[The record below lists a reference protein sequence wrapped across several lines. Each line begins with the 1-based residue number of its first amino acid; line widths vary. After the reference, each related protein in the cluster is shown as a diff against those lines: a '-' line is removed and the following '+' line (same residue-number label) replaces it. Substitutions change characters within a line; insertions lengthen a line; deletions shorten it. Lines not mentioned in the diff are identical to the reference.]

1 MWFREQC
8 SSFAMR
14 ICSICRSRKGAALFF
29 CEAFMRFLTKDWYLR
44 YIQVEWIKTLRV
56 VANAKSFS
64 EQRYQW
70 TYEQKEKQFIKHSKY
85 DPLSVNHQSILKKV
99 EKIIANPNILEADKE
114 RWREFY
120 RMYQILNKEELS
132 QKAPIQFDVEK
143 TKYTFANRQKNTMCL
158 VDMLPQEILEC
169 VADKRMLALGYTER
183 KVKDKIRDFAKE
195 QERWVELLRNQAIN
209 ANMLAEAYMKEP
221 VSLSKYQ
228 DGVIEKIVF
237 KGNDLYIHFI
247 DTPSLE
253 IKNGKIIAS
262 EEPIYVWQ
270 EQDMYSPFSK
280 MVGAEIEYGN
290 DKFILRLLILND
302 NGFEEFTLAETLFE
316 CDGIYWVEK

>member
-1 MWFREQC
+1 
-8 SSFAMR
+8 
-14 ICSICRSRKGAALFF
+14 
-29 CEAFMRFLTKDWYLR
+29 MRFLTKDWYLR

-70 TYEQKEKQFIKHSKY
+70 TYEQKEKQFINHSKY
-85 DPLSVNHQSILKKV
+85 DPLSVEHRETLKKV
-99 EKIIANPNILEADKE
+99 EKLIKNPQVSEMDKE

-120 RMYQILNKEELS
+120 RMYQILNREELLRR
-132 QKAPIQFDVEK
+132 APIRFDIEK
-143 TKYTFANRQKNTMCL
+143 TKQVFANRQENAMRL
-158 VDMLPQEILEC
+158 VEMLPQEIIEC

-183 KVKDKIRDFAKE
+183 KVKDKIRAFAKE
-195 QERWVELLRNQAIN
+195 QECWVDLLHNQAIN
-209 ANMLAEAYMKEP
+209 ANMLAETYMKEP

-228 DGVIEKIVF
+228 EGVVEKIVS
-237 KGNDLYIHFI
+237 KGNDLHIHFI
-247 DTPSLE
+247 DIPSLG
-253 IKNGKIIAS
+253 IKNGKIVAS
-262 EEPIYVWQ
+262 EEEIYGWQ

-280 MVGAEIEYGN
+280 MVGAEIEFDN

-302 NGFEEFTLAETLFE
+302 NGFEKFTLAETLFE

>member
-1 MWFREQC
+1 
-8 SSFAMR
+8 MR
-14 ICSICRSRKGAALFF
+14 Y
-29 CEAFMRFLTKDWYLR
+29 LTKDWYLR

-85 DPLSVNHQSILKKV
+85 DPLSVNHREVLKKV
-99 EKIIANPNILEADKE
+99 EKLIRNPQVSEADKE

-132 QKAPIQFDVEK
+132 RRVPIRFDVEK
-143 TKYTFANRQKNTMCL
+143 TKQVFANRQENAMRL
-158 VDMLPQEILEC
+158 VEMLSQEIIQC

-183 KVKDKIRDFAKE
+183 KVKDKIRAFAKE
-195 QERWVELLRNQAIN
+195 QERWVDILHNQAIN
-209 ANMLAEAYMKEP
+209 ANMLAETYMKEP

-228 DGVIEKIVF
+228 EGVVEKIVS
-237 KGNDLYIHFI
+237 KGNDLHIHFI
-247 DTPSLE
+247 DIPSLG
-253 IKNGKIIAS
+253 IKNGKIVAS
-262 EEPIYVWQ
+262 EEEIYEWK

-280 MVGAEIEYGN
+280 MVGAEMEFDN
-290 DKFILRLLILND
+290 SKLILRLLIMND
-302 NGFEEFTLAETLFE
+302 NGYEEFTLAETLIE
-316 CDGIYWVEK
+316 CDGIYWIEQ

>member
-1 MWFREQC
+1 
-8 SSFAMR
+8 
-14 ICSICRSRKGAALFF
+14 
-29 CEAFMRFLTKDWYLR
+29 MRFLTKDWYLK

-56 VANAKSFS
+56 VFHTEYFS

-70 TYEQKEKQFIKHSKY
+70 AYEQKEKQFIKHSKY

-99 EKIIANPNILEADKE
+99 EKIIADPHISEADKE

-143 TKYTFANRQKNTMCL
+143 TKQVFANRQENAMRL
-158 VDMLPQEILEC
+158 VEMLPQEIIEC

-183 KVKDKIRDFAKE
+183 KVKDKIRAFAKE
-195 QERWVELLRNQAIN
+195 QERWVDILHNQAIN
-209 ANMLAEAYMKEP
+209 ANMLAETYMKEP
-221 VSLSKYQ
+221 AFLSKYE
-228 DGVIEKIVF
+228 DGVIEKIVVN
-237 KGNDLYIHFI
+237 GDDLHIQFI
-247 DTPSLE
+247 DIPSLG
-253 IKNGKIIAS
+253 IKNGKIMAS
-262 EEPIYVWQ
+262 EESIYEWQ

-280 MVGAEIEYGN
+280 MVGAEIEYDN
-290 DKFILRLLILND
+290 DKFTLRLLILND
-302 NGFEEFTLAETLFE
+302 NGFEKFTLAETLIE

>member
-1 MWFREQC
+1 
-8 SSFAMR
+8 
-14 ICSICRSRKGAALFF
+14 
-29 CEAFMRFLTKDWYLR
+29 MRFLTKDWYLK

-56 VANAKSFS
+56 VFHTEYFS

-70 TYEQKEKQFIKHSKY
+70 AYEQKEKQFIKHSKY

-99 EKIIANPNILEADKE
+99 EKIIADPHISGADKE

-120 RMYQILNKEELS
+120 QMYQILNKEELVR
-132 QKAPIQFDVEK
+132 KAPIQFDIEK
-143 TKYTFANRQKNTMCL
+143 TKYTFANRQENTMRL
-158 VDMLPQEILEC
+158 VERLPQEILEC

-183 KVKDKIRDFAKE
+183 KVKNKILDFAHE
-195 QERWVELLRNQAIN
+195 QKVWVELLRNQAIN
-209 ANMLAEAYMKEP
+209 ANMIAEAYMKEP

-228 DGVIEKIVF
+228 DGVIEKIVS

-290 DKFILRLLILND
+290 DKFTLRLLILND
-302 NGFEEFTLAETLFE
+302 NGYEEFTLAETLIE

>member
-1 MWFREQC
+1 
-8 SSFAMR
+8 
-14 ICSICRSRKGAALFF
+14 
-29 CEAFMRFLTKDWYLR
+29 MRFLTKDWYLK

-56 VANAKSFS
+56 VFHTEYFS

-70 TYEQKEKQFIKHSKY
+70 AYEQKEKQFIKHSKY

-99 EKIIANPNILEADKE
+99 EKLIRNPQVSEADKE

-120 RMYQILNKEELS
+120 RMYLILNKEELVR
-132 QKAPIQFDVEK
+132 KAPIQFDVEK
-143 TKYTFANRQKNTMCL
+143 TKYTFANRQENTMRL
-158 VDMLPQEILEC
+158 VERLPQEILEC

-183 KVKDKIRDFAKE
+183 KVKNKILDFAHE
-195 QERWVELLRNQAIN
+195 QKVWVELLRNQAIN
-209 ANMLAEAYMKEP
+209 ANMLAETYMKEP

-228 DGVIEKIVF
+228 EGVVEKIVS
-237 KGNDLYIHFI
+237 KGNDLHIYFI
-247 DTPSLE
+247 DIPSLG
-253 IKNGKIIAS
+253 IKNGKIVAS
-262 EEPIYVWQ
+262 EEPIYEWQ

-280 MVGAEIEYGN
+280 MIGAEIEFDN

-302 NGFEEFTLAETLFE
+302 NGFEKFTLEETLFE